1 MTKQEVDKLV
11 ETILEKCS
19 ECEKA
24 FSVKA
29 IMQMFMETLDII
41 ERSSPAFR
49 RLKECEY
56 TTDDFFGVITSTITS
71 FLSTVLVNTLETDEE
86 RKKLMEELKPD
97 MVLKGSNKADA

>member
-1 MTKQEVDKLV
+1 MTRKEVDKLV

-19 ECEKA
+19 ECEKT

-29 IMQMFMETLDII
+29 IMQIFMETLDII
-41 ERSSPAFR
+41 EQSSPAFR

-56 TTDDFFGVITSTITS
+56 TTDDFYSVVTSTITS
-71 FLSTVLVNTLETDEE
+71 FLSTILANSLDTDEE

-97 MVLKGSNKADA
+97 MVVKSKNKTDA